1 MIYTLPLCA
10 VLLIYCL
17 LLNRRITILKKNMKV
32 LLHENDRQATE
43 SCPAN
48 SDMYFKTD
56 TDLLLTYVNEATC
69 RISGFSEAELI
80 NQPILGTL
88 LENNDA
94 NQKLMLTTMGKIC
107 KTQAT
112 VNTDMIIIH
121 KDGGKY
127 LMRCR
132 NRPILNEVLEC
143 EGMSFMCK
151 DYSEASVLQQKLNT
165 LRNRDILLTFDILNE
180 ETFMQRME
188 HDFKL
193 AKRYNY
199 EFSLVVVELTD
210 IYDFINK
217 GIDFETGDKLLK
229 SVGELCFQEAGKD
242 HFVGRFDK
250 TKFGIVLNKAPREK
264 AVELSQALYEKIIN
278 EIRSLGVDEY
288 NAEMFVISYTNRKDY
303 NDTYDLLLE
312 RVRRHIKNALR
323 SRKYGI
329 MSSDN
334 KR

>member
-17 LLNRRITILKKNMKV
+17 FLNRRITVLKKNMKV

-48 SDMYFKTD
+48 SDMYFKAD
-56 TDLLLTYVNEATC
+56 TDLLITYVNEAVCKVT
-69 RISGFSEAELI
+69 GFSEAELI

-94 NQKLMLTTMGKIC
+94 NQKLMLTTLTKIR
-107 KTQAT
+107 KNQTT
-112 VNTDMIIIH
+112 VNTDLIILH

-132 NRPILNEVLEC
+132 NRPILDEILEC

-151 DYSEASVLQQKLNT
+151 DYSEAGVLQQKLNT

-180 ETFMQRME
+180 ETFLQRME
-188 HDFKL
+188 HDFKS

-199 EFSLVVVELTD
+199 DFSLAVVELTD

-264 AVELSQALYEKIIN
+264 AIELSQTLHDKIIN

-303 NDTYDLLLE
+303 NDTYDILLE

-329 MSSDN
+329 TASDT